1 MRAPHTSGA
10 ARAPAASELQP
21 LFARLRVAGV
31 GAPMVVM
38 PGRRQGELAALAQRI
53 RGEQPAPATDR
64 RPAPD
69 PADAQ
74 GSRAPSPAPLSAH
87 PGPAASPSARTQG
100 KAAGA
105 ASTGDLWGAIAPCWR
120 GLGGR
125 GRAAVVLDVALD
137 ATGDLRV
144 PPTVVRPATAPVDE
158 SRLQAEAAA
167 LAAVAACL
175 PRGDPRFGGRTWRLE
190 FPARP

>member
-1 MRAPHTSGA
+1 M
-10 ARAPAASELQP
+10 
-21 LFARLRVAGV
+21 
-31 GAPMVVM
+31 
-38 PGRRQGELAALAQRI
+38 
-53 RGEQPAPATDR
+53 
-64 RPAPD
+64 
-69 PADAQ
+69 
-74 GSRAPSPAPLSAH
+74 
-87 PGPAASPSARTQG
+87 
-100 KAAGA
+100 
-105 ASTGDLWGAIAPCWR
+105 STYSH

-158 SRLQAEAAA
+158 PRLQAEAAA

-190 FPARP
+190 FRPGREGVGKVGW